1 MNLFRSITI
10 IIFLFTS
17 SSYDLKEKDERSFS
31 IENLNQIYSLIES
44 LFDNSSYI
52 SYTSEFKLYK
62 FDREPSDEVDCGL
75 NCRADI
81 SNLISSLSDL
91 SNKNILSYLGKLQ
104 HHLIKY

>member
-1 MNLFRSITI
+1 MNLFRAITI

-17 SSYDLKEKDERSFS
+17 SSYDLKEKDETSFS

-52 SYTSEFKLYK
+52 SYTSEFK
-62 FDREPSDEVDCGL
+62 FDREPFDEVDCGL

-81 SNLISSLSDL
+81 SYLISSLSDI